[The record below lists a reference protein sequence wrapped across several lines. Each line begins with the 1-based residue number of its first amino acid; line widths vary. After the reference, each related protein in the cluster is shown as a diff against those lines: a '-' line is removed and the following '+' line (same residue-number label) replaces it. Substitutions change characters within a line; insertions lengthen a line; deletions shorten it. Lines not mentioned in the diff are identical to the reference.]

1 MAIATRAQNGEIRYG
16 VNDYILDSPDDL
28 AQLKRI
34 PCAAGSSA
42 LILSS
47 FQVYFKNTQGEWVE
61 IK

>member
-1 MAIATRAQNGEIRYG
+1 MAIATRAQNGEVRYG

-28 AQLKRI
+28 AQLKML

-47 FQVYFKNTQGEWVE
+47 F
-61 IK
+61 